1 MLIDNCVPKRLASA
15 IAGHNVACVVDL
27 GWGALPDG
35 TLLDRIANEHD
46 ALVTVDRNIRH
57 QQRLDGRP
65 IASSVSWCL
74 GHGQIVLPTFFRS
87 YPHYSMCSDGQSRAR
102 STRLMHRSHSHD
114 ALA

>member
-1 MLIDNCVPKRLASA
+1 MRVLIDNCVPKRLASA

-57 QQRLDGRP
+57 QQRLDSRPFCVVVLRARTNRLADLLPLIPALLDVLGRAEP
-65 IASSVSWCL
+65 GKVYEIDAPL
-74 GHGQIVLPTFFRS
+74 
-87 YPHYSMCSDGQSRAR
+87 SRA
-102 STRLMHRSHSHD
+102 
-114 ALA
+114 